1 MKFLIHLLILFFLSL
16 TALPASAAAPLLT
29 ADAAILMDAKTG
41 ESSTKRMQTNANTL
55 PA

>member
-41 ESSTKRMQTNANTL
+41 ESSTK
-55 PA
+55 

>member
-16 TALPASAAAPLLT
+16 TTLPAAAAAPLLT

-41 ESSTKRMQTNANTL
+41 EVL
-55 PA
+55 